1 MGAADGKHLV
11 DEEKT
16 AAANRLEA
24 ANSTLCVVP
33 NEKEA
38 VEVHRNVVTRF
49 ILFLGSFMI
58 PGLGMFCEAYFVFAV
73 GNLSALWKVEYAN
86 CWSKHVTCPVKLSD
100 SITYTQVCGII
111 FGQLFLGFFADRI
124 GRKWGS
130 VSTAATM
137 VVGAILIIVSN
148 GHNDRALWA
157 MFTAVQFI
165 FGIGVGGEYPVASTS
180 ANERAESTAKLQ
192 KRRGETVVLVF
203 SMQGWGN
210 LVNTAVI
217 IAIMA
222 GYGQYNKPYD
232 HHALEVT
239 WRLSYAIG
247 LIPLIGILLYR
258 TLRLPESTVWEN
270 KRKALQAMG
279 GDKAS
284 GVRWRKFG
292 LLMRHYW
299 HRNFGTAMSWF
310 VWDFAFY
317 GNKLFQ
323 GTFIKAIDTIGRP
336 RPGGWAQIINPSA
349 GLIQVLEWTLLNS
362 SVALVGYYFAAFT
375 IDKPWMGRRRMQM
388 MGFAWMFVL
397 FLICAVRYNELRT
410 PKYIHTFQ
418 FLYYFSSFWGQFG
431 PNATTWLLPAE
442 LAPTELRS
450 MCHGFSAAVGK
461 AGALVAG
468 VVFNLV
474 DNRVKFWIS
483 AFCGLAG
490 VILTFITIP
499 DTTGLD
505 LREGDRRWLAM
516 LDGHHELYHGL
527 AVHPRFLSPL
537 ERLLGYG
544 KQYRVDDDLGLEAMK
559 DGGDK
564 SSDNPKAVEMDGTTK
579 AVPVVRE

>member
-1 MGAADGKHLV
+1 MADVKDL
-11 DEEKT
+11 DAEKAYEKT
-16 AAANRLEA
+16 LQHAED
-24 ANSTLCVVP
+24 SLCS
-33 NEKEA
+33 A
-38 VEVHRNVVTRF
+38 VKDVEEDTRPRNPILRF
-49 ILFLGSFMI
+49 FTFLGSFMI
-58 PGLGMFCEAYFVFAV
+58 PGMGMFCEAYFVFAV
-73 GNLSALWKVEYAN
+73 GNLSSLWKVEYKN
-86 CWSKHVTCPVKLSD
+86 CWKGIGCPQRLSD

-130 VSTAATM
+130 VATAGTM
-137 VVGAILIIVSN
+137 VVGAILIVASS
-148 GHNDRALWA
+148 GPTERALWA

-180 ANERAESTAKLQ
+180 ANERAESTAALQ
-192 KRRGETVVLVF
+192 KKRGETVVLVF

-222 GYGQYNKPYD
+222 GYHQYSAPYD
-232 HHALEVT
+232 NHALEVT

-258 TLRLPESTVWEN
+258 FFRLRESAVWTK
-270 KRKALQAMG
+270 KREALKAMG
-279 GDKAS
+279 GSAAK
-284 GVRWRKFG
+284 GVQWRKFG
-292 LLMRHYW
+292 LLMYYYW

-323 GTFIKAIDTIGRP
+323 GTFIK
-336 RPGGWAQIINPSA
+336 IINPKAS
-349 GLIQVLEWTLLNS
+349 LIQVLEWTLLNS
-362 SVALVGYYFAAFT
+362 SVALCGYYFAAFT
-375 IDKPWMGRRRMQM
+375 VDRPWMGRMRMQV

-397 FLICAVRYNELRT
+397 FLICAVHYDQLRT

-468 VVFNLV
+468 VVFGLV
-474 DNRVKFWIS
+474 DGRTKFWIS

-490 VILTFITIP
+490 VILTLITIP
-499 DTTGLD
+499 DITGLD
-505 LREGDRRWLAM
+505 LREGDKRWLAI
-516 LDGHHELYHGL
+516 LDGHHHLYHGD
-527 AVHPRFLSPL
+527 AIKPRNLSL
-537 ERLLGYG
+537 IERLLGYG
-544 KQYRVDDDLGLEAMK
+544 KNYQASDSGSDDGYSAATTMKAADL
-559 DGGDK
+559 
-564 SSDNPKAVEMDGTTK
+564 PPP
-579 AVPVVRE
+579 PVVQKQGSERAVTAVSH

>member
-1 MGAADGKHLV
+1 MGDPKALDLDAEKAH
-11 DEEKT
+11 EKT
-16 AAANRLEA
+16 LQHAED
-24 ANSTLCVVP
+24 SLCSAMKD
-33 NEKEA
+33 ETEDTR
-38 VEVHRNVVTRF
+38 HRNFLVRF
-49 ILFLGSFMI
+49 FIFLGSFMI
-58 PGLGMFCEAYFVFAV
+58 PGMGMFCEAYFVFAV
-73 GNLSALWKVEYAN
+73 GNLSALWKIEYKN
-86 CWSKHVTCPVKLSD
+86 CWKGIGCPQNLSN

-111 FGQLFLGFFADRI
+111 FGQLVLGFFADRI

-130 VSTAATM
+130 VATAGTM
-137 VVGAILIIVSN
+137 VVGAILIISSA
-148 GHNDRALWA
+148 GPTEKALWA

-180 ANERAESTAKLQ
+180 ANERAESSAALQ

-222 GYGQYNKPYD
+222 GYHQYHAPYSN
-232 HHALEVT
+232 HALEVT

-258 TLRLPESTVWEN
+258 FISLRESAVWTK
-270 KRKALQAMG
+270 KREALKAMG
-279 GDKAS
+279 GSAAK
-284 GVRWRKFG
+284 GVQWRKFG
-292 LLMRHYW
+292 LLMYYYW

-323 GTFIKAIDTIGRP
+323 GTFIK
-336 RPGGWAQIINPSA
+336 IINPTAS
-349 GLIQVLEWTLLNS
+349 LIQVLEWTLLNS
-362 SVALVGYYFAAFT
+362 AVALVGYYFAAFT
-375 IDKPWMGRRRMQM
+375 VDKPWMGRMRMQV

-397 FLICAVRYNELRT
+397 FLICAVHYDQLKT
-410 PKYIHTFQ
+410 PKYIHAFQ

-468 VVFNLV
+468 VVFGLV
-474 DNRVKFWIS
+474 DGRTKFWIS

-490 VILTFITIP
+490 VILTLITIP
-499 DTTGLD
+499 DVTGLD
-505 LREGDRRWLAM
+505 LREGDKRWLAI
-516 LDGHHELYHGL
+516 LDGHHHLYHGD
-527 AVHPRFLSPL
+527 AIKPRHLSL
-537 ERLLGYG
+537 IERLLGYG
-544 KQYRVDDDLGLEAMK
+544 KNYQASDAGSDDGYSAANTFKAADLPPPPIVQKQGSER
-559 DGGDK
+559 
-564 SSDNPKAVEMDGTTK
+564 AVT
-579 AVPVVRE
+579 AVTH

>member
-1 MGAADGKHLV
+1 MTDPKGQDLDAEKQHAATLHNAED
-11 DEEKT
+11 
-16 AAANRLEA
+16 
-24 ANSTLCVVP
+24 TLCS
-33 NEKEA
+33 A
-38 VEVHRNVVTRF
+38 VQDETAEDLRPRNVIVRF
-49 ILFLGSFMI
+49 FQFLASFMI

-73 GNLSALWKVEYAN
+73 GNLSALWKVEYKN
-86 CWSKHVTCPVKLSD
+86 CWKGIGCPVKLSE

-130 VSTAATM
+130 VATAGTM
-137 VVGAILIIVSN
+137 VVGAILIISSAGPTEN
-148 GHNDRALWA
+148 ALWA

-165 FGIGVGGEYPVASTS
+165 FGIGVGGEYPVASAS
-180 ANERAESTAKLQ
+180 ANERAESSAALQ

-210 LVNTAVI
+210 VVNTAVI

-222 GYGQYNKPYD
+222 GFGQYGAPYSN
-232 HHALEVT
+232 HALEVT

-247 LIPLIGILLYR
+247 LIPLISILLYR
-258 TLRLPESTVWEN
+258 IFRLRESAVWTK
-270 KRKALQAMG
+270 KREALQAMG
-279 GDKAS
+279 GSEAK
-284 GVRWRKFG
+284 GVQWRKFG
-292 LLMRHYW
+292 LLMYYYW

-323 GTFIKAIDTIGRP
+323 GTFIK
-336 RPGGWAQIINPSA
+336 IINPSA
-349 GLIQVLEWTLLNS
+349 SLIQVLEWTLLNS

-375 IDKPWMGRRRMQM
+375 VDKPWMGRMRMQV

-397 FLICAVRYNELRT
+397 FLICAVHYDQLRT

-442 LAPTELRS
+442 LAPTEVRS

-468 VVFNLV
+468 VVFGLV
-474 DNRVKFWIS
+474 DGRTKFWIS

-490 VILTFITIP
+490 VILTLITIP
-499 DTTGLD
+499 DVTGLD
-505 LREGDRRWLAM
+505 LREGDKRWLAI
-516 LDGHHELYHGL
+516 LDGHHHLYHGD
-527 AVHPRFLSPL
+527 AIKPRNLSL
-537 ERLLGYG
+537 IERLLGYG
-544 KQYRVDDDLGLEAMK
+544 KNYQADTSNDGAYSATTTSASAAMAMK
-559 DGGDK
+559 G
-564 SSDNPKAVEMDGTTK
+564 AEM
-579 AVPVVRE
+579 VPPHKQQPTATIAIAK

>member
-1 MGAADGKHLV
+1 MAKVQADSPTAGTVMPSKEETGDRLGAAESSLLHVEAQEPTVKH
-11 DEEKT
+11 
-16 AAANRLEA
+16 NP
-24 ANSTLCVVP
+24 VV
-33 NEKEA
+33 A
-38 VEVHRNVVTRF
+38 F
-49 ILFLGSFMI
+49 FLFLGSFMI

-73 GNLSALWKVEYAN
+73 GNLKSLWKVEYKN
-86 CWSKHVTCPVKLSD
+86 CWGTHKTCPVTLSD

-111 FGQLFLGFFADRI
+111 FGQIVLGFFADRI

-137 VVGAILIIVSN
+137 VVGAILIIASN
-148 GHNDRALWA
+148 GPNDKALWA

-180 ANERAESTAKLQ
+180 ANERAESSSKLQ

-222 GYGQYNKPYD
+222 GFHQYGPKYD
-232 HHALEVT
+232 NHALEVS

-258 TLRLPESTVWEN
+258 IFRLNESAVWQK
-270 KRKALQAMG
+270 KREALKAMG
-279 GDKAS
+279 GNKAK
-284 GVRWRKFG
+284 GVQWRKFG
-292 LLMRHYW
+292 LLMYYFW
-299 HRNFGTAMSWF
+299 HRNFGTSVSWF

-323 GTFIKAIDTIGRP
+323 NSFIK
-336 RPGGWAQIINPSA
+336 IINPHASV
-349 GLIQVLEWTLLNS
+349 IQVLEWTLLNS
-362 SVALVGYYFAAFT
+362 AVALVGYYFAAFT
-375 IDKPWMGRRRMQM
+375 IDRRWMGRMRMQM
-388 MGFAWMFVL
+388 MGFSWMFVL
-397 FLICAVRYNELRT
+397 FLICAVHYDQLRT
-410 PKYIHTFQ
+410 PKYIHAFQ
-418 FLYYFSSFWGQFG
+418 FLYYFSSFWGQWG

-442 LAPTELRS
+442 LAPTEVRS

-474 DNRVKFWIS
+474 SDRAKFWIS

-490 VILTFITIP
+490 IILTFFTIP
-499 DTTGLD
+499 DITGLD
-505 LREGDRRWLAM
+505 LREGDRRWLAI
-516 LDGHHELYHGL
+516 LDGHHEYYHGEAVNPKYLSIIERVIGYGRNYRPEAAPEQVVGYKDAKGTEL
-527 AVHPRFLSPL
+527 AV
-537 ERLLGYG
+537 
-544 KQYRVDDDLGLEAMK
+544 V
-559 DGGDK
+559 
-564 SSDNPKAVEMDGTTK
+564 SS
-579 AVPVVRE
+579 

>member
-1 MGAADGKHLV
+1 MERGNEDV
-11 DEEKT
+11 
-16 AAANRLEA
+16 NEA
-24 ANSTLCVVP
+24 AGIDRRETANHALCTVD
-33 NEKEA
+33 NDNEA
-38 VEVHRNVVTRF
+38 VEVQRNFIIRF
-49 ILFLGSFMI
+49 FQFLGSFMI

-73 GNLSALWKVEYAN
+73 GNLSALWKVEYAD
-86 CWSKHVTCPVKLSD
+86 CWKKHVTCPVKLSD

-180 ANERAESTAKLQ
+180 ANERAESSAKLQ

-222 GYGQYNKPYD
+222 GFHQYSAPYD
-232 HHALEVT
+232 NHALEVT

-247 LIPLIGILLYR
+247 LIPLIGIMLYR
-258 TLRLPESTVWEN
+258 IFRLRESAVWQK
-270 KRKALQAMG
+270 KREALRAMG

-284 GVRWRKFG
+284 GVQWRKFG
-292 LLMRHYW
+292 LLMYYYW

-323 GTFIKAIDTIGRP
+323 GTFIK
-336 RPGGWAQIINPSA
+336 IINPSA
-349 GLIQVLEWTLLNS
+349 GLIQVLQWTLLNS

-375 IDKPWMGRRRMQM
+375 IDKPWMGRMRMQM

-397 FLICAVRYNELRT
+397 FLICAVRYDELRT

-474 DNRVKFWIS
+474 DNRAKFWIS

-490 VILTFITIP
+490 IILTFITIA

-505 LREGDRRWLAM
+505 LREGDRRWLAI
-516 LDGHHELYHGL
+516 LDGHHDLYHGP
-527 AVHPRFLSPL
+527 AVHPRHLSLL
-537 ERLLGYG
+537 ERLMGYG
-544 KQYRVDDDLGLEAMK
+544 KLYREDAGEVLHEYGVKSVDEPKVTEMAEAPYK
-559 DGGDK
+559 PTVAATAAA
-564 SSDNPKAVEMDGTTK
+564 SVAH
-579 AVPVVRE
+579 

>member
-1 MGAADGKHLV
+1 MTKIQSETPAAGAVTPSNVESGDRLGAA
-11 DEEKT
+11 E
-16 AAANRLEA
+16 
-24 ANSTLCVVP
+24 NSLLH
-33 NEKEA
+33 
-38 VEVHRNVVTRF
+38 VEVQEPAVKHNPIIAF
-49 ILFLGSFMI
+49 FLFLGSFMI

-73 GNLSALWKVEYAN
+73 GNLKSLWKKEYPD
-86 CWSKHVTCPVKLSD
+86 CWSKHKTCPVTLSD

-111 FGQLFLGFFADRI
+111 FGQIVLGFFADRI

-137 VVGAILIIVSN
+137 VVGAILIIASKART
-148 GHNDRALWA
+148 DKALWA

-180 ANERAESTAKLQ
+180 ANERAESSSKLQ

-222 GYGQYNKPYD
+222 GFQQYGPKYD
-232 HHALEVT
+232 SYALEVS

-247 LIPLIGILLYR
+247 LIPLISILLYR
-258 TLRLPESTVWEN
+258 IFRLRESAVWQK
-270 KRKALQAMG
+270 KREALEAMG
-279 GDKAS
+279 GNKAK
-284 GVRWRKFG
+284 GVQWRKFG
-292 LLMRHYW
+292 LLMYYFW

-323 GTFIKAIDTIGRP
+323 GTFIK
-336 RPGGWAQIINPSA
+336 IINPKASV
-349 GLIQVLEWTLLNS
+349 IQVLEWTLLNS
-362 SVALVGYYFAAFT
+362 AVALVGYYFAAFT
-375 IDKPWMGRRRMQM
+375 IDHRWMGRMRMQM
-388 MGFAWMFVL
+388 MGFSWMFVL
-397 FLICAVRYNELRT
+397 FLICAVHYDALRT

-418 FLYYFSSFWGQFG
+418 FLYYFSSFWGQWG

-442 LAPTELRS
+442 LAPTEVRS

-474 DNRVKFWIS
+474 SDRAKFWIS

-490 VILTFITIP
+490 VILTFFTIP
-499 DTTGLD
+499 DITGLD
-505 LREGDRRWLAM
+505 LREGDRRWLAI
-516 LDGHHELYHGL
+516 LDGNHGYYHGE
-527 AVHPRFLSPL
+527 AVNPKYLSIF
-537 ERLLGYG
+537 ERMLGYG
-544 KQYRVDDDLGLEAMK
+544 RNYRPEATPTQVVSYKEAVPTQLAEMRT
-559 DGGDK
+559 
-564 SSDNPKAVEMDGTTK
+564 PKAEV
-579 AVPVVRE
+579 AVGRTDSS

>member
-1 MGAADGKHLV
+1 MEDNESKPKGMITSPSG
-11 DEEKT
+11 
-16 AAANRLEA
+16 NRLCQAE
-24 ANSTLCVVP
+24 STLLTDAERDENKLSSNPIV
-33 NEKEA
+33 
-38 VEVHRNVVTRF
+38 RF
-49 ILFLGSFMI
+49 FQFLGSFMI

-73 GNLSALWKVEYAN
+73 GNLSSLWKVEYKE
-86 CWSKHVTCPVKLSD
+86 CWKDHKTCPAKLSD

-130 VSTAATM
+130 VFCAGSM

-148 GHNDRALWA
+148 GPNDRALWA

-165 FGIGVGGEYPVASTS
+165 FGIGVGGEYPVASAS
-180 ANERAESTAKLQ
+180 ANERAESSVRLQ
-192 KRRGETVVLVF
+192 KRRGETVVLTF

-222 GYGQYNKPYD
+222 GFHQYGAPYNKHD
-232 HHALEVT
+232 LEVT

-247 LIPLIGILLYR
+247 LIPLVGIMLYR
-258 TLRLPESTVWEN
+258 IFRLRESAVWKK
-270 KRKALQAMG
+270 KREALKAMG
-279 GDKAS
+279 GEEKKGAQ
-284 GVRWRKFG
+284 WRKFG
-292 LLMRHYW
+292 LLMYYYW
-299 HRNFGTAMSWF
+299 HRNFGTSMSWF

-323 GTFIKAIDTIGRP
+323 GTFIK
-336 RPGGWAQIINPSA
+336 IINPSA
-349 GLIQVLEWTLLNS
+349 TLIQVLEWTLLNS
-362 SVALVGYYFAAFT
+362 AVALVGYYFAAFF
-375 IDKPWMGRRRMQM
+375 IDKPWMGRMRMQM
-388 MGFAWMFVL
+388 MGFTWTFVL
-397 FLICAVRYNELRT
+397 FLICAVHYFELST
-410 PKYIHTFQ
+410 PKWIHAFQ

-474 DNRVKFWIS
+474 DNRGKFWIS

-499 DTTGLD
+499 DVTGLD
-505 LREGDRRWLAM
+505 LREGDRRWLAI
-516 LDGHHELYHGL
+516 LDGNHDAYHGE
-527 AVHPRFLSPL
+527 AVNPRYLSFL
-537 ERLLGYG
+537 ERMMGYG
-544 KQYRVDDDLGLEAMK
+544 KLYKPEGSEAVQEAVAVAKGLATEEVEITTTAV
-559 DGGDK
+559 
-564 SSDNPKAVEMDGTTK
+564 KA
-579 AVPVVRE
+579 